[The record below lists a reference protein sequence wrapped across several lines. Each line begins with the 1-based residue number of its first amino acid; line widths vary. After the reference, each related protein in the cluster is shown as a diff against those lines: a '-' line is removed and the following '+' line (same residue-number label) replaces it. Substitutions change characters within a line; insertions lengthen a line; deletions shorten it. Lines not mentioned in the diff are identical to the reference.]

1 MNISIVIPVYNGEST
16 VEKLAEEIFNSFEN
30 SNYTFEIIFVHDCGP
45 DNSLPLLLA
54 LETKHKDAI
63 KVVKLT
69 RNFGQH
75 NAIIAGFEYCSGELI
90 ITMDEDLQHLPSD
103 IIKLIIKQKEGDYD
117 IVYGKYKSLEHS
129 GFRSL
134 TSVALKKILS
144 WSIPDL
150 DKEYS
155 AFRIIK
161 AEIAKET
168 IAMRNSYTFL
178 DGYLSWITKNTSH
191 TLVQH
196 QERYGGVS
204 SYGVKTLIEH
214 SINILITFSN
224 LPIRILSYT
233 AISTFIITF
242 IYSLY
247 IIFRKLMYNDLSS
260 GYPTLIISIGMGVS
274 LVLLGLGIL
283 GEYIYRINLKTTKRP
298 NYCVKKS
305 IDD

>member
-1 MNISIVIPVYNGEST
+1 MDISIVIPVYNGENT
-16 VEKLAEEIFNSFEN
+16 VNKLAEEIFLALKKTK
-30 SNYTFEIIFVHDCGP
+30 YTYEIIFVHDCGP
-45 DNSLPLLLA
+45 DKSLPILLE
-54 LETKHKDAI
+54 LESKHLNFI
-63 KVVKLT
+63 KVVRLT

-75 NAIIAGFEYCSGELI
+75 NAIIAGFENCKGDLI
-90 ITMDEDLQHLPSD
+90 VTMDEDLQHLPED
-103 IIKLIIKQKEGDYD
+103 IEKLIEKQKEGDYD
-117 IVYGKYKSLEHS
+117 IVYGKYKTLEHS

-134 TSVALKKILS
+134 TSIALKKILS

-161 AEIAKET
+161 TEIAKET
-168 IAMRNSYTFL
+168 INMRNSYTFL
-178 DGYLSWITKNTSH
+178 DGYLSWITQNTSH

-204 SYGVKTLIEH
+204 SYGLKTLVEH

-233 AISTFIITF
+233 AVSTFIITL

-247 IIFRKLMYNDLSS
+247 IVLRKLMYNDLSS
-260 GYPTLIISIGMGVS
+260 GYPTLIISIGIGVS
-274 LVLLGLGIL
+274 LILLGLGIL

-298 NYCVKKS
+298 NYCVKRKKN
-305 IDD
+305 D

>member
-1 MNISIVIPVYNGEST
+1 MDISIVIPVYNGENT
-16 VEKLAEEIFNSFEN
+16 VEKLAEEIFKAFNN
-30 SNYTFEIIFVHDCGP
+30 VDAVYEIIFVHDCGP
-45 DNSLPLLLA
+45 DNSLLLLLK
-54 LETKHKDAI
+54 LEKKYPELI

-75 NAIIAGFEYCSGELI
+75 NAIIAGFEYCKGQLI
-90 ITMDEDLQHLPSD
+90 VTMDEDLQHLPID
-103 IIKLIIKQKEGDYD
+103 ILKLIEKQKEGDYD
-117 IVYGKYKSLEHS
+117 IVYGKYESLEHS

-134 TSVALKKILS
+134 TSIALKKILS

-161 AEIAKET
+161 SEIAKET
-168 IAMRNSYTFL
+168 IRMRNSYTFL

-196 QERYGGVS
+196 QERYAGES

-247 IIFRKLMYNDLSS
+247 IILRKLIYNDFSS
-260 GYPTLIISIGMGVS
+260 GYPTLIISIGIGVS

-298 NYCVKKS
+298 NYCVKKNNE
-305 IDD
+305 